1 MIRIEAQSKTIVR
14 ARVQSVTRIMVMIRM
29 RAQFIFEAVYNQA
42 TVGMRSQS
50 ESTIRAQPTSVFR
63 SFSVDS

>member
-1 MIRIEAQSKTIVR
+1 MIRI
-14 ARVQSVTRIMVMIRM
+14 

-50 ESTIRAQPTSVFR
+50 ESTIRAQPISVFR

>member
-1 MIRIEAQSKTIVR
+1 MPRVRVMIRI
-14 ARVQSVTRIMVMIRM
+14 

-42 TVGMRSQS
+42 MVRMKSQS